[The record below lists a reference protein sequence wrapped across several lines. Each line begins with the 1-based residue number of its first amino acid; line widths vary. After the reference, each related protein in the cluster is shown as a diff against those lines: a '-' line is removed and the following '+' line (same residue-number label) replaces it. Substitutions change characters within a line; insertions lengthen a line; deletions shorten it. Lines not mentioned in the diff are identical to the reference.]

1 MVGLDFSDNN
11 FTGEIPPQISDIMG
25 SIKGLNLSYNK
36 LTGSIPPSFSKML
49 EIESLDLSH
58 NNLSGF
64 IPSQLTEL
72 TSLASFS
79 VTYNNLSSK
88 CPPRVAQFAT
98 FDEASYQGNPFL
110 CCTFP
115 LQPSKPLF
123 TPLASDD
130 QDDDDDDGG
139 RGGFIDMES
148 FYASSGVSFVMAL
161 LIIASVL
168 YINLY
173 WRRVWFYYVGVTITS
188 CYYFVV
194 DHLPVPVKYKVLKL
208 QV

>member
-1 MVGLDFSDNN
+1 
-11 FTGEIPPQISDIMG
+11 
-25 SIKGLNLSYNK
+25 
-36 LTGSIPPSFSKML
+36 ML

-79 VTYNNLSSK
+79 VTYNNLSGK

-98 FDEASYQGNPFL
+98 FDEASYQGNTFL

-123 TPLASDD
+123 TPPASDD

-148 FYASSGVSFVMAL
+148 FYASSGVSFVME
-161 LIIASVL
+161 S
-168 YINLY
+168 
-173 WRRVWFYYVGVTITS
+173 RVFFT
-188 CYYFVV
+188 
-194 DHLPVPVKYKVLKL
+194 
-208 QV
+208 